1 MLTHG
6 GIFFARYPSPF
17 RDPEVIDPMLT
28 PITARL
34 SPLSA
39 MLAPAV
45 FIALFIMA
53 TLIFTAPA
61 RSQDTPAVATP
72 PGTAGPDFRGAP
84 AASLDLSGYH
94 LFNNTFKDDQ
104 GKVSV
109 TQTRAD
115 ASWSRFSLG
124 WHSNWY
130 SWEDKSSL
138 PLGNGHEAP
147 WDSLHVLTFMV
158 NQRGRLSQRWSYFV
172 QGAIRSGFEKELSR
186 SVGVAANGGLV
197 YAWSEDWTIGLGGF
211 VGVDPTTKFAF
222 SSTFAMAG
230 PFLQYRNPRAPGFS
244 GRLGFPK
251 SELRYTVSPVWST
264 WLGFGLNSDTY
275 RLADDSTVMPRGYAR
290 SRMFT
295 TGLYLDVTP
304 TPALLL
310 RFGPTYN
317 FSRRLEIY
325 DSGGEKHRS
334 HDLDATLGFEAKVSW
349 NF

>member
-1 MLTHG
+1 MLSST
-6 GIFFARYPSPF
+6 
-17 RDPEVIDPMLT
+17 T
-28 PITARL
+28 TRL

-39 MLAPAV
+39 PLASSV
-45 FIALFIMA
+45 FIALFITA
-53 TLIFTAPA
+53 TLIFAAPA
-61 RSQDTPAVATP
+61 QSQDVPPGATP
-72 PGTAGPDFRGAP
+72 PGKARPDFRGAP

-94 LFNNTFKDDQ
+94 LFNSAFKGDQ

-109 TQTRAD
+109 TQARAD
-115 ASWSRFSLG
+115 ATWSRFSLG

-138 PLGNGHEAP
+138 PLGSGQEAP

-158 NQRGRLSQRWSYFV
+158 NQRGRLSQRWTYFV

-197 YAWSEDWTIGLGGF
+197 YAWNEDWTVGLGGF

-230 PFLQYRNPRAPGFS
+230 PFLQYRNPRALGFS

-251 SELRYTVSPVWST
+251 SELRYTASPVWST
-264 WLGFGLNSDTY
+264 WLGFGINSDTY
-275 RLADDSTVMPRGYAR
+275 RLADDSAVMPRGYVR
-290 SRMFT
+290 SRMYT

-310 RFGPTYN
+310 RLGPTYN
-317 FSRRLEIY
+317 FSRRLEIS
-325 DSGGEKHRS
+325 DSGGDKLRS

-349 NF
+349 SF